1 MSGNAYTLWGA
12 DHHADAP
19 LLESLWEDHA
29 PATKTVSRALLT
41 RSPNVP
47 LCESDR
53 ASLSLGADPVM
64 GVEPITGTR
73 FNPQQDSGVP
83 GLTARQGFGA

>member
-29 PATKTVSRALLT
+29 SAPQDR
-41 RSPNVP
+41 VP
-47 LCESDR
+47 SFAHKKPDRTLCEPTGP
-53 ASLSLGADPVM
+53 LSAWGADPVI
-64 GVEPITGTR
+64 ELDSITGTR

-83 GLTARQGFGA
+83 GLTAQQ

>member
-29 PATKTVSRALLT
+29 SATKTVSRALPDRTAL
-41 RSPNVP
+41 RA
-47 LCESDR
+47 DR
-53 ASLSLGADPVM
+53 ALSQLGANPVM
-64 GVEPITGTR
+64 GMEPITGTR
-73 FNPQQDSGVP
+73 LNPQQDSGVP
-83 GLTARQGFGA
+83 GLTAQQ

>member
-29 PATKTVSRALLT
+29 SATKTVSRALLT
-41 RSPNVP
+41 RSPTVR
-47 LCESDR
+47 SASR
-53 ASLSLGADPVM
+53 AGLSQLGAL
-64 GVEPITGTR
+64 IR
-73 FNPQQDSGVP
+73 
-83 GLTARQGFGA
+83 